1 MWLFEPDRDLSH
13 PQDDADSPDPTEEQ
27 GSALER
33 YRMYG
38 RFYERY
44 WSKLFAMTQADMAR
58 FATLMRD
65 SGEAMTL
72 TDMARDL
79 IRARLQAG
87 PQLRSGPAPNG
98 TMPSW
103 IVRQWDPGASW
114 REGDRAIV
122 VVASPS
128 RGRAYAPRVSE
139 VIHVKDD
146 RVVVNVDGVTASQV
160 FGLGAGAQAEESEAA
175 EAEMLGIGRRFD
187 EDAQIDF
194 VLWRYG
200 PRIVGRLLHA
210 LVADSQF
217 AELEGL
223 WLLREL
229 AISPSDGVPA
239 RLAET
244 MFEENSGPVRPDDVV
259 AMLALAGSEQ
269 VAMRFGLAQ
278 AFGERADL
286 FENVGSAAYP
296 RWALAGPPPLVFTA
310 RHSVYDPETYVVLC
324 VAGETLS
331 AEVARQLWR
340 AGLLRAAL
348 RGTPEPDVDA
358 GTLHGF
364 GSALRA
370 AERQPS
376 PPIRGPVTASPADE
390 TDLRR
395 RSRWRRFSG
404 RG

>member
-1 MWLFEPDRDLSH
+1 MRLFETDRDPSH
-13 PQDDADSPDPTEEQ
+13 PQDGAGSPDPIEEQ

-44 WSKLFAMTQADMAR
+44 WSKLFGMTQADMAR
-58 FATLMRD
+58 FAILMRD
-65 SGEAMTL
+65 SNEAMTL
-72 TDMARDL
+72 TDLARDL
-79 IRARLQAG
+79 IRERLQRG
-87 PQLRSGPAPNG
+87 PQLRSGPAPAG
-98 TMPSW
+98 AMLSC
-103 IVRQWDPGASW
+103 IVRQWDPGANW

-146 RVVVNVDGVTASQV
+146 RVVVNIDGMTASQV
-160 FGLGAGAQAEESEAA
+160 FGLGPGALTQESEAA

-200 PRIVGRLLHA
+200 PRIVGLLLQA
-210 LVADSQF
+210 LVADSRF
-217 AELEGL
+217 VELEGL

-229 AISPSDGVPA
+229 AIRPRDGVPA

-244 MFEENSGPVRPDDVV
+244 MFEENSGPVRLDDVI
-259 AMLALAGSEQ
+259 AMLALPGAAQS
-269 VAMRFGLAQ
+269 AMRFGLAL
-278 AFGERADL
+278 ALGEQPDL
-286 FENVGSAAYP
+286 FENIGSAAHP
-296 RWALAGPPPLVFTA
+296 RWALAGPPPQVFTA
-310 RHSVYDPETYVVLC
+310 RHAVYDPETYVVLC

-331 AEVARQLWR
+331 EEVARQLWR
-340 AGLLRAAL
+340 VGLLRAAL
-348 RGTPEPDVDA
+348 RGTPDSVVDE
-358 GTLHGF
+358 GPGDGF

-370 AERQPS
+370 AGKESS
-376 PPIRGPVTASPADE
+376 PRISGSMTAWPADE
-390 TDLRR
+390 TDVRR
-395 RSRWRRFSG
+395 RSRWQRFSG